1 MTHAT
6 PAPHV
11 TIFGAGSFG
20 TALAISLA
28 NHEQPVTLYARRE
41 EHVEQMRTTRR
52 NPRYLKTASMPTS
65 IRLTSDLEV
74 AARAAT
80 MWVFCTPAQTVRQV
94 AGEVAHLAT
103 SEHIV
108 YSAAKGIET
117 GTHLRPSEVL
127 EAALPNVPK
136 ARLGVL
142 FGPSHA
148 EEVAQGQPTA
158 LVASGYD
165 MECVRRVQ
173 ATFMAPTL
181 RVYSNSD
188 VVGVEVGGCVKN
200 ILAIAAGMSDGMGG
214 GDNAKAALV
223 TRGIAEIRRLGM
235 ALGARPMTFGGL
247 TGIGDLVVTC
257 MSSHSRNRYVGEQI
271 GRGRSL
277 QDILDEMQMVAEGV
291 PTTESVHEWAH
302 ELGVE
307 MPLVSA
313 VYHILFEAKHP
324 QQALIE
330 LMTRQAR
337 HEEELS
343 DVLGAC

>member
-1 MTHAT
+1 MTPQ
-6 PAPHV
+6 PARRV

-20 TALAISLA
+20 SALAISLA
-28 NHEQPVTLYARRE
+28 RNDRPVTLWARRA
-41 EHVEQMRTTRR
+41 EHAEQMRATSR
-52 NPRYLKTASMPTS
+52 NPRYLKTAAFPAGVDF
-65 IRLTSDLEV
+65 TSDLEA
-74 AARAAT
+74 AARASDV
-80 MWVFCTPAQTVRQV
+80 WVFCTPAQTVR
-94 AGEVAHLAT
+94 EVAVQTAGWAT
-103 SEHIV
+103 DEHIV
-108 YSAAKGIET
+108 YSAAKGIER
-117 GTHLRPSEVL
+117 GTHARPSEVL
-127 EAALPNVPK
+127 AGALPHVPQ
-136 ARLGVL
+136 ARMGVL

-148 EEVAQGQPTA
+148 EEVAQGMPTA
-158 LVASGYD
+158 LVAAGYD
-165 MECVRRVQ
+165 MACVRRVQ

-200 ILAIAAGMSDGMGG
+200 ILAIAGGMSDGLGG

-257 MSSHSRNRYVGEQI
+257 MSRHSRNRYVGEQI

-277 QDILDEMQMVAEGV
+277 QDILDEMEMVAEGV
-291 PTTESVHEWAH
+291 PTTESVHELAR
-302 ELGVE
+302 ELGIE
-307 MPLVSA
+307 MPITSA

-324 QQALIE
+324 QQALLE

-337 HEEELS
+337 HEEDLT
-343 DVLGAC
+343 DVMNVC